1 MIGRRIAF
9 NVSLFICSVFAI
21 CAGASPNW
29 IVLGLFT
36 SLAAFGSG
44 GNLILDTTVFLEFL
58 PGDKQW
64 LLTLMA
70 CWWGL
75 APVVAAAFAW
85 PFLSI
90 PRYYCTDAATCTY
103 DNNKVS
109 PLARRHVSESIRCWP
124 GRWPMD
130 PGGDFDRELTSVHR
144 AGDMS
149 GTRTEHWSLC

>member
-1 MIGRRIAF
+1 MSLKGADVIGRRFAF
-9 NVSLFICSVFAI
+9 NVSLFSCSLFAI

-29 IVLGLFT
+29 YALGAFT
-36 SLAAFGSG
+36 ALAAFGSG
-44 GNLILDTTVFLEFL
+44 GNLILDTTVFLEYL

-90 PRYYCTDAATCTY
+90 SKYNCTSHATCTY
-103 DNNKVS
+103 DNNMVS
-109 PLARRHVSESIRCWP
+109 LESLA
-124 GRWPMD
+124 GR
-130 PGGDFDRELTSVHR
+130 
-144 AGDMS
+144 
-149 GTRTEHWSLC
+149 

>member
-1 MIGRRIAF
+1 MIGRRFAF
-9 NVSLFICSVFAI
+9 NVSLFTCSVFAI
-21 CAGASPNW
+21 CAGAAPNW

-90 PRYYCTDAATCTY
+90 DRYYCKDAATCTY
-103 DNNKVS
+103 DNNMVGS
-109 PLARRHVSESIRCWP
+109 L
-124 GRWPMD
+124 
-130 PGGDFDRELTSVHR
+130 R
-144 AGDMS
+144 A
-149 GTRTEHWSLC
+149 

>member
-1 MIGRRIAF
+1 MIGRRFAF
-9 NVSLFICSVFAI
+9 NVSLFTCSIFAI

-29 IVLGLFT
+29 YVLGTFT
-36 SLAAFGSG
+36 ALAAFGSG

-85 PFLSI
+85 PFLSLPQYI
-90 PRYYCTDAATCTY
+90 CVDAASCTY
-103 DNNKVS
+103 ENNKVS
-109 PLARRHVSESIRCWP
+109 NRVYH
-124 GRWPMD
+124 
-130 PGGDFDRELTSVHR
+130 T
-144 AGDMS
+144 
-149 GTRTEHWSLC
+149 LCPDS

>member
-1 MIGRRIAF
+1 VIGRRFAF
-9 NVSLFICSVFAI
+9 NVSLFSCSIFAI

-29 IVLGLFT
+29 YALGAFT
-36 SLAAFGSG
+36 ALAAFGSG
-44 GNLILDTTVFLEFL
+44 GNLILDTTVFLEYL

-90 PRYYCTDAATCTY
+90 GKYNCTSHDTCTY
-103 DNNKVS
+103 DNNMVS
-109 PLARRHVSESIRCWP
+109 LY
-124 GRWPMD
+124 
-130 PGGDFDRELTSVHR
+130 FTTYLT
-144 AGDMS
+144 
-149 GTRTEHWSLC
+149 E